1 MHLTNT
7 STNPSFADDDDT
19 NSYSQSF
26 ASAEHT
32 NVHLETCFNL
42 KEFSLEFRSDSTAMD
57 QFLPTNK
64 MDIVQNLEK
73 HCLREL
79 YGDCMSESLPSASFK
94 KVSVR
99 EDDLTLASTLFAT
112 DNENVGCHEEIQGEY
127 YKVHYT
133 YIQLTEINYGNG
145 IIFRCIRQRS

>member
-79 YGDCMSESLPSASFK
+79 YGDCMSESLPSVSFK
-94 KVSVR
+94 TVSVR
-99 EDDLTLASTLFAT
+99 GNNLTSASTLLVT
-112 DNENVGCHEEIQGEY
+112 GKGNNGNLEEIKGEY
-127 YKVHYT
+127 YEVHYT
-133 YIQLTEINYGNG
+133 YIQLTETDY
-145 IIFRCIRQRS
+145 